1 MPQVGCEIINS
12 LGLEDIS
19 LPITNFCKL
28 PPDKLDAL
36 TSESGVTTLNLL
48 ITLFTCFSILIINYS
63 IIIKLFSGN

>member
-1 MPQVGCEIINS
+1 MINS
-12 LGLEDIS
+12 LGLDNIS

-48 ITLFTCFSILIINYS
+48 ITEFTCF
-63 IIIKLFSGN
+63 